1 MEALVY
7 TKDDNEYEKIKT
19 MLESEA
25 ELIDVYRDPLN
36 GHNYFSHEYDIV
48 VVALN
53 GAQGME
59 LALEYSRRFDMTL
72 LIWIT
77 DDPYFAGTAI
87 RQHIYDFIERP
98 YDDGKLLETIRSVI
112 PRCLNRYKW
121 VYDPNKEKRGIR
133 Q

>member
-7 TKDDNEYEKIKT
+7 TKDDNEYDKIKQ
-19 MLESEA
+19 LFEA
-25 ELIDVYRDPLN
+25 ESSLVDVYRDPLN
-36 GHNYFSHEYDIV
+36 GHGYYSHEYDVV

-59 LALEYSRRFDMTL
+59 FVLEHNRRFDDTHI
-72 LIWIT
+72 IWIT

-87 RQHIYDFIERP
+87 RQHINEFIERP
-98 YDDGKLLETIRSVI
+98 YDNERLKAAIHEAIRLC
-112 PRCLNRYKW
+112 PNRNVWK
-121 VYDPNKEKRGIR
+121 YDANKRKE